1 MNRTASNAASQL
13 NAYEQQINAIE
24 SERAAEMAICDEI
37 VIALLDNKPTQYGTR
52 RTDIIDA
59 ADVQSEIDA
68 YEEAE
73 AFAYYL
79 KADHIEYARRMAAL
93 RTAAIGRVAA
103 RMAGLVL
110 TYRRKCEAQED
121 GA

>member
-1 MNRTASNAASQL
+1 MSRDFAIVEKTSESPTFAVLVRHYTA
-13 NAYEQQINAIE
+13 
-24 SERAAEMAICDEI
+24 
-37 VIALLDNKPTQYGTR
+37 
-52 RTDIIDA
+52 
-59 ADVQSEIDA
+59 
-68 YEEAE
+68 EEAE

-103 RMAGLVL
+103 RMAGLVM